1 MIYSPEE
8 AGSLVIRAGKAL
20 QKSGLIVRTY
30 GNISARIS
38 ETQFVITPSGRAYED
53 LTPADIVVVNVA
65 DGTYEGN
72 NKPSS
77 ELGVHRESYR
87 IHPEAGF
94 VIHTH
99 QAYASAISVLGVDFK
114 TYRNSPEEKSRYAM
128 LGSTVPCAAY
138 GPSSTKELSD
148 HVAKQMEKHPDAKSV
163 LMRNHGALC
172 IGEDYE
178 EAFDVTH
185 ALEAFA
191 EEIFTVHVTNDH
203 KKAWIIK
210 EIVSSPGSS
219 CCPDPEKQQLLSK
232 YAVFTDMPYLLHW
245 SNYGKREMKAYL
257 DDFAMA
263 VGVTVPTLPAEP
275 SEEELKAAFEGREA
289 VFLKGRGAICV
300 GEDEE
305 EAEAVAMIL
314 EKGSMAALCAMEAG
328 GKPLSHRH
336 AVHDREVYV
345 NSYAALKKK
354 S

>member
-1 MIYSPEE
+1 MIYPSEE
-8 AGSLVIRAGKAL
+8 ARSLVIRAGKTL

-53 LTPADIVVVNVA
+53 LTPEEIVIVNVA
-65 DGTYEGN
+65 DGTYEGDI
-72 NKPSS
+72 KPSS

-99 QAYASAISVLGVDFK
+99 QSYASAISVLGTDFK
-114 TYRNSPEEKSRYAM
+114 TYHQSPEEKSRYAM
-128 LGSTVPCAAY
+128 LGSTVPCASY

-148 HVAKQMEKHPDAKSV
+148 HVAKQLEKHPDAKSV

-178 EAFDVTH
+178 EAFDVAH

-191 EEIFTVHVTNDH
+191 EEVFTLHVTSDH
-203 KKAWIIK
+203 QKKWIAK
-210 EIVSSPGSS
+210 ELSSRQGSG
-219 CCPDPEKQQLLSK
+219 CRPDPEAARVLSK
-232 YAVFTDMPYLLHW
+232 CAVFTDAPYLLHW
-245 SNYGKREMKAYL
+245 STYGKREMKAYL

-275 SEEELKAAFEGREA
+275 SEKELKAAFDGREA
-289 VFLKGRGAICV
+289 AFLKGRGAICV
-300 GEDEE
+300 GVDEE

-314 EKGSMAALCAMEAG
+314 EKGSMAALCAAEAG
-328 GKPLSHRH
+328 GKPLSHAH

-345 NSYAALKKK
+345 SSYAALKKK
-354 S
+354 A